1 MTGQSFRFS
10 LFFVY
15 NLSTIKFIYDI
26 NRKKGSIFMKKRTAA
41 FFDIDGTIYRDNLMV
56 EHFRTLVDFDL
67 IEQEANAKRTYQDWF
82 KRQGDYED
90 YMNAVVHAY
99 VESLKHLTKTDVDF
113 TGKFVIK
120 KKADRVYKFTRSMI
134 QFHREQGHLVIFISG
149 SPDFLV
155 GNMAKKY
162 LADDFEASTYVYE
175 GERFTGDI
183 IPMWDSNSKDKAID
197 RFVEKYNI
205 DLESS
210 YSYGDTNGDFAM
222 LKRVGNPVAI
232 NPAKEFLENIQAD
245 AYLSQNA
252 KIIVERKDT
261 IYTFSPKQ
269 AVLVDMKD

>member
-197 RFVEKYNI
+197 RFVEKYDI
-205 DLESS
+205 DLASS

-232 NPAKEFLENIQAD
+232 NPAKEFLENIQSD
-245 AYLSQNA
+245 DYLSKQA

-261 IYTFSPKQ
+261 IYRFSPDQ
-269 AVLVDMKD
+269 AMLVDL